1 VSQLFLFSMKRRQF
15 IKNSAAVAASSFI
28 LPRFSIGQSV
38 PAHKPLRLAVMGVG
52 NITHAHALSWAGTAS
67 RRHIATLL
75 CDVDQRRLD
84 PINPMIHRPDISFAK
99 CFPDAIRTTDYRTA
113 FEQYGDE
120 FDAVLC
126 GSADHH
132 HFGIAKLALEHGK
145 PIYCEKPICWS
156 PHEGFL
162 LRLAAAEAK
171 VATQMGNQGN
181 SMNTWRI
188 ADAYYQHGHLG
199 DITEVHGW
207 IYSDGARDAAVKK
220 FAEVGTAIPSELDWS
235 KWCGAAGEHAYQNGI
250 HPGQWR
256 WWIPF
261 GGGYIG
267 DWGCH
272 VFGGLFKTLGDFG
285 YPSKVEIVKATEFNG
300 DQFPKG
306 MTVKWTFPARA
317 GKPQMDMYFHTAH
330 FDDPAFQP
338 PRPDDLEA
346 DKSWPVSKH
355 GCYWKGT
362 KGTFLFNEGHNGSG
376 LIIPDQKRRDIGRIE
391 QLHPVIKGNS
401 FLNHGDDWVAAV
413 RGEKEWDNTVSSF
426 EHGAYLSAVAQMG
439 NSALRAGHAID
450 VDPQTGFP
458 VKPEDVQHFTRQHPS
473 EDWYG
478 MMSHL

>member
-1 VSQLFLFSMKRRQF
+1 VSPLFLFSMKRRQF

-132 HFGIAKLALEHGK
+132 HFGIAKLALEHGT

-256 WWIPF
+256 WWVPF